1 MNRYPTFSILLAI
14 LSLVGI
20 ARKALVQDSL
30 ILLVKRIQPAV
41 VTVLAYDA
49 TGQPLQQGSGF
60 FVSTAGH
67 LVTNRHVL
75 QGASRAEVQ
84 PPDGRGYAVTQVV
97 AEDKA
102 GDLVEVVTDMPQ
114 EAVRELSISRV
125 MPEVGER
132 VVVVGSPLGLDQ
144 TVSEGIVSALRA
156 LPGFGTVV
164 QLTAAISSGSSGG
177 PVVNLRG
184 EVIGVT
190 TLQMA
195 QGQNL
200 NFALPGERVL
210 GLKVEKG
217 QTLAEWTAKVT
228 EEVVVTA
235 EGLYSTGLGFVG
247 SEDYA
252 KALPYFEEAVQRNPS
267 YAEAWFEVGVC
278 NGELGRHQ
286 EEIAAYQQAIRL
298 KPDFAR
304 AYYNL
309 GLAYGELG
317 RYQEE
322 ITAFQQAIHLKPDFA
337 EAHYNLGGVYGKLG
351 RYREA
356 AAAFQQA
363 IRLKPDFAEAHCN
376 LGVAYGK
383 LGRWQEAVAAFQQ
396 AIHLKPDFAEAHSN
410 LGAAYSHLGRHP
422 KAVAALQ
429 QEIRLNPADAK
440 AHNNLGEAHSKLSRW
455 PEAVT
460 ALQQAIHLKPDDAEA
475 YYNLGGAYGHLG
487 RHQEAVAA
495 YQQAIR
501 LKPDYAEAHLN
512 LGVAYLILG
521 DRDSALEEYKI
532 LRTLDQN
539 LADDLF
545 SFIFYR

>member
-1 MNRYPTFSILLAI
+1 MNRAAPHSESTRMNRHPTFSVLLAV

-20 ARKALVQDSL
+20 ARRALVQDSL
-30 ILLVKRIQPAV
+30 IPLVKRIQPAV

-60 FVSTAGH
+60 FVSAAGH

-84 PPDGRGYAVTQVV
+84 PPNGQRYAVTRVV
-97 AEDKA
+97 AEDKT
-102 GDLVEVVTDMPQ
+102 GDLVEVVTDTPQ
-114 EAVRELSISRV
+114 EAVRELPISRV

-132 VVVVGSPLGLDQ
+132 VVVVGSPLGLEQ

-164 QLTAAISSGSSGG
+164 QLTAPISSGSSGG

-210 GLKVEKG
+210 ELRVEKG
-217 QTLAEWTAKVT
+217 QTLAEWTAEVT
-228 EEVVVTA
+228 GEVVVTA

-337 EAHYNLGGVYGKLG
+337 EAHYNLGAAYGHLGHYQEAVAALQQAIHLKPDYAEAHNNLGGAYGALGHWQEAVTAFQQAIRFKPDYAKAHCNLGGAYGELG
-351 RYREA
+351 RWREA
-356 AAAFQQA
+356 VTAFQQA
-363 IRLKPDFAEAHCN
+363 IRLKPDFAEAHSN

-396 AIHLKPDFAEAHSN
+396 AIRLKPDF
-410 LGAAYSHLGRHP
+410 
-422 KAVAALQ
+422 
-429 QEIRLNPADAK
+429 
-440 AHNNLGEAHSKLSRW
+440 
-455 PEAVT
+455 
-460 ALQQAIHLKPDDAEA
+460 
-475 YYNLGGAYGHLG
+475 
-487 RHQEAVAA
+487 
-495 YQQAIR
+495 
-501 LKPDYAEAHLN
+501 AEAHLN

-521 DRDSALEEYKI
+521 DRDLALEEYKI

>member
-1 MNRYPTFSILLAI
+1 MNRAAPQSKSTGMNRYPTFSILLAI

-164 QLTAAISSGSSGG
+164 QLTAPISSGSSGG

-200 NFALPGERVL
+200 NFALPAERVL
-210 GLKVEKG
+210 ELRVEKG
-217 QTLAEWTAKVT
+217 ETLAEWTAEVT
-228 EEVVVTA
+228 GEEEVTA
-235 EGLYSTGLGFVG
+235 EGLYSTGLDFVG
-247 SEDYA
+247 SEEYA

-267 YAEAWFEVGVC
+267 YVEAWFEVGVC

-286 EEIAAYQQAIRL
+286 EEIAAYQQAIHL
-298 KPDFAR
+298 KPDYAK

-322 ITAFQQAIHLKPDFA
+322 IAAFQQAIHLKPDYA
-337 EAHYNLGGVYGKLG
+337 EAH
-351 RYREA
+351 R
-356 AAAFQQA
+356 
-363 IRLKPDFAEAHCN
+363 N

-383 LGRWQEAVAAFQQ
+383 LGRWHEAVAAFQQ

-410 LGAAYSHLGRHP
+410 LGAAYGHLGRHP
-422 KAVAALQ
+422 KTVAAYQ
-429 QEIRLNPADAK
+429 QVIRLNPTDAK
-440 AHNNLGEAHSKLSRW
+440 AHNNLGGAHGEL
-455 PEAVT
+455 
-460 ALQQAIHLKPDDAEA
+460 
-475 YYNLGGAYGHLG
+475 
-487 RHQEAVAA
+487 
-495 YQQAIR
+495 
-501 LKPDYAEAHLN
+501 
-512 LGVAYLILG
+512 
-521 DRDSALEEYKI
+521 
-532 LRTLDQN
+532 
-539 LADDLF
+539 
-545 SFIFYR
+545 

>member
-1 MNRYPTFSILLAI
+1 MNRAAPQSESTGMNRHPTFSVLLAVF
-14 LSLVGI
+14 SLVGI
-20 ARKALVQDSL
+20 ARRALVQDSL
-30 ILLVKRIQPAV
+30 IPLVKRIQPAV

-84 PPDGRGYAVTQVV
+84 PHDGGGYAVTRVV

-102 GDLVEVVTDMPQ
+102 GDLVEVVTDMPR
-114 EAVRELSISRV
+114 EAVRELPISRV

-132 VVVVGSPLGLDQ
+132 VVVVGSPLGLEQ

-200 NFALPGERVL
+200 NFALPAERVL
-210 GLKVEKG
+210 ELRVEKG
-217 QTLAEWTAKVT
+217 QTLAEWTAEVT
-228 EEVVVTA
+228 GEEEVTA
-235 EGLYSTGLGFVG
+235 EGLYSTGLDFVG
-247 SEDYA
+247 SEEYA

-286 EEIAAYQQAIRL
+286 EEIAAYQQAIHL
-298 KPDFAR
+298 KPDYAE
-304 AYYNL
+304 AHYNL
-309 GLAYGELG
+309 GGVYGKLGHYREAAAAFQQAIHLKPDYAEAHNNLGGAYGALGHWQEAVTAFQQAIRFKPDYAKAHCNLGGAYGELG
-317 RYQEE
+317 RWHEAV
-322 ITAFQQAIHLKPDFA
+322 TAFQQAIHLKPDFA
-337 EAHYNLGGVYGKLG
+337 EAHS
-351 RYREA
+351 
-356 AAAFQQA
+356 
-363 IRLKPDFAEAHCN
+363 N

-410 LGAAYSHLGRHP
+410 LGAAY
-422 KAVAALQ
+422 
-429 QEIRLNPADAK
+429 
-440 AHNNLGEAHSKLSRW
+440 
-455 PEAVT
+455 
-460 ALQQAIHLKPDDAEA
+460 
-475 YYNLGGAYGHLG
+475 GHLG
-487 RHQEAVAA
+487 RPREAVAA

-501 LKPDYAEAHLN
+501 LKPDYADAHLN

-521 DRDSALEEYKI
+521 DRDLALEEYKI